1 MDSAGPVKV
10 VFVAGASRSGS
21 TLLEDQL
28 ALVSAGVNVGEMRR
42 INDFFLENREKI
54 SDPSAHHGCACGQ
67 PVRDCS
73 FWSEVAAHA
82 GVTLGKGRFSS
93 QGGWVVRTA
102 FKLSA
107 LLLGAR
113 MTRAVA
119 KIWAPFRKELESAEN
134 CFALYDAI
142 AELTSGTCV
151 IDASKQI
158 HQYLMLRVARPE
170 AVCLIVLVRDARAV
184 SLSMIRGQR
193 RAGFVRRIE
202 KRKKPEGVTEAE
214 LVRAAGLAWWRAM
227 SNAFLTGLLTPRR
240 RKAFIRYEDF
250 CDHPQQETRRLLAHF
265 GIPAERS
272 RDDIVT
278 HAIGGSPS
286 RRSADFRTIRRDD
299 SWRKQWFDR
308 SGTRRFALP
317 WRVSL
322 LNRLAGYRDR

>member
-1 MDSAGPVKV
+1 MDRVNPAKV

-28 ALVSAGVNVGEMRR
+28 ALASGGTNVGEMRR
-42 INDFFLENREKI
+42 INDFFLENWEKI
-54 SDPSAHHGCACGQ
+54 TDPSGRHGCACGQ

-73 FWSEVAAHA
+73 FWNEVAAHA
-82 GVTLGKGRFSS
+82 GITFGKDRFSS
-93 QGGWVVRTA
+93 QGGWIVRTT

-113 MTRAVA
+113 VTRSVA
-119 KIWAPFRKELESAEN
+119 KIWGPFRQELESAEN

-142 AELTSGTCV
+142 AELTGGTCV
-151 IDASKQI
+151 VDASKQI
-158 HQYLMLRVARPE
+158 HQYLMLRVARPD
-170 AVCLIVLVRDARAV
+170 AMCLIVLVRDARAV
-184 SLSMIRGQR
+184 SLSMIRGSR
-193 RAGFVRRIE
+193 RNGFVHHIE
-202 KRKKPEGVTEAE
+202 KRKKTGGVTEPD
-214 LVRAAGLAWWRAM
+214 LVRAAALAWWRAM
-227 SNAFLTGLLTPRR
+227 SNVFLTGLLTPRR

-250 CDHPQQETRRLLAHF
+250 CDHPQQETRRLLTHF
-265 GIPAERS
+265 DIPAEGS
-272 RDDIVT
+272 REDIVT

-308 SGTRRFALP
+308 PRFVLP

-322 LNRLAGYRDR
+322 LNRLAGYRDDDA